1 MKPQS
6 NREKVFDLKQKN
18 ISNIE
23 ISKKLGITE
32 GSVKTLYCRE
42 RMARGLPKEN
52 NKGRPKGA
60 LNKKPIKG
68 KRKSQNPQPQKKKL
82 ISYAG
87 NNGLDSWVPVGNAA
101 SKVVESL
108 R

>member
-1 MKPQS
+1 MN
-6 NREKVFDLKQKN
+6 NRTKVFNLKQDGV
-18 ISNIE
+18 SNAE
-23 ISKKLGITE
+23 ISKLLGITE

-68 KRKSQNPQPQKKKL
+68 KRKPQKPQPQKKKL
-82 ISYAG
+82 ICYAG
-87 NNGLDSWVPVGNAA
+87 NDGLDTWVPVGNAA
-101 SKVVESL
+101 SEVVESL